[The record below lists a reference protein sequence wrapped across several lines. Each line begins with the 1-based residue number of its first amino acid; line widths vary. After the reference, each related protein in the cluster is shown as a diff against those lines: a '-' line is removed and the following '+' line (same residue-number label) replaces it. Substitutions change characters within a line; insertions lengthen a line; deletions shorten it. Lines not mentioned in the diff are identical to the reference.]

1 MSEVTNQ
8 TTTTEGSSS
17 DVEALKANRDAILSE
32 KQELKTK
39 YDQLAEKSNKLES
52 TLTAL
57 GQLVGVGEG
66 EDVATKAQ
74 ELIKAKEQE
83 AFEKMSDIEKLNHR
97 LKGLEEELTNNKL
110 AKEKAEK
117 EALGLKIDSTL
128 KDTLSKNG
136 VSEDALELAL
146 VGIKAKSN
154 FTGLQDGNL
163 LTEDSQVS
171 PNAIIEKFLET
182 NKYLVKNPAKKGSSF
197 KGGAPEEKATEKQTW
212 DRARKSK
219 NYRGVISNMLA
230 QQKGE

>member
-1 MSEVTNQ
+1 MNQ
-8 TTTTEGSSS
+8 TGSAEGSSQ

-32 KQELKTK
+32 KQELKIK
-39 YDQLAEKSNKLES
+39 YDQLAEKSTKLES
-52 TLTAL
+52 TLSAL
-57 GQLVGVGEG
+57 GQLVGVNEG
-66 EDVATKAQ
+66 EDIATKAQ

-83 AFEKMSDIEKLNHR
+83 AFEKMSDIDKLNHR
-97 LKGLEEELTNNKL
+97 LKGLEDELSSNKL

-171 PNAIIEKFLET
+171 PNAIIEKFLEN

-197 KGGAPEEKATEKQTW
+197 KGGAPEEKAQSKQLW
-212 DRARKSK
+212 DKARSSK
-219 NYRGVISNMLA
+219 NFTNVVSNMLS
-230 QQKGE
+230 QQRGE